1 MNEVISK
8 IVYLIKKE
16 VNFDEAA
23 NLMIQNSITIEKLS
37 QQTLK
42 LSQLDLARLAD
53 KILQK
58 K

>member
-1 MNEVISK
+1 MNETVSK

-16 VNFDEAA
+16 DDYDQAA
-23 NLMIQNSITIEKLS
+23 TLMIQNNLTITKLS
-37 QQTLK
+37 EQTLK
-42 LSQLDLARLAD
+42 LSQIELARLAD